1 LVIGFSGPTLA
12 DRLIASANRP
22 AGFDYLRLLLA
33 SSVIATHSLALTLTD
48 FHRSRP
54 LAALILPMFFAL
66 SGFLV
71 CGSLVRCRTLGTFLA
86 LRVLRLFPA
95 LVVETVLSALV
106 IGPVFTS
113 LPLNSYFEDPS
124 FLGYFTSLV
133 GVVKYKLPGVF
144 TANPFPAYV
153 NGQLWTL
160 PYELYCYILLAVAV
174 LLGLVRRDARFAAV
188 VIVLVLFAFVRGLFK
203 IAPTGAV
210 GVSGPVLVLC
220 FLVGVAA
227 YLFRDKIVW
236 SGRLAAASLVAALL
250 CLSSPLAETL
260 VALPATYLTI
270 YLGLLDP
277 RRVGLVAKGD
287 YSYGLFLYGFPIQ
300 QATLAALGEPGRH
313 WSVNLAI
320 AFPIAF
326 AVAAFS
332 WWCVERPF
340 LLFKPL
346 IYRAEAW
353 SVSRLAWLE
362 RSVTP

>member
-1 LVIGFSGPTLA
+1 VIGFSGPTLA

-48 FHRSRP
+48 FHRLRP

-144 TANPFPAYV
+144 TTNPFRVRQRPVVDAPV
-153 NGQLWTL
+153 RTL
-160 PYELYCYILLAVAV
+160 LLFCSRWPCCWGSYGGM
-174 LLGLVRRDARFAAV
+174 LSSRPSSSSWCCSR
-188 VIVLVLFAFVRGLFK
+188 
-203 IAPTGAV
+203 
-210 GVSGPVLVLC
+210 SC
-220 FLVGVAA
+220 
-227 YLFRDKIVW
+227 
-236 SGRLAAASLVAALL
+236 AASSRSRRPARWCVGAGAGALL
-250 CLSSPLAETL
+250 
-260 VALPATYLTI
+260 
-270 YLGLLDP
+270 
-277 RRVGLVAKGD
+277 
-287 YSYGLFLYGFPIQ
+287 
-300 QATLAALGEPGRH
+300 PGRRGG
-313 WSVNLAI
+313 L
-320 AFPIAF
+320 
-326 AVAAFS
+326 
-332 WWCVERPF
+332 
-340 LLFKPL
+340 PL
-346 IYRAEAW
+346 
-353 SVSRLAWLE
+353 SR
-362 RSVTP
+362 

>member
-1 LVIGFSGPTLA
+1 
-12 DRLIASANRP
+12 
-22 AGFDYLRLLLA
+22 
-33 SSVIATHSLALTLTD
+33 
-48 FHRSRP
+48 
-54 LAALILPMFFAL
+54 MFFAL

-144 TANPFPAYV
+144 TTNPFPVYV

-210 GVSGPVLVLC
+210 GVWGPVLVLC

-227 YLFRDKIVW
+227 DLFRDKIVW
-236 SGRLAAASLVAALL
+236 SGRLAAASLVARFVLVIALGQ
-250 CLSSPLAETL
+250 TL
-260 VALPATYLTI
+260 VALPATHPTI

-277 RRVGLVAKGD
+277 PRVSLVAKGD
-287 YSYGLFLYGFPIQ
+287 DSHGSVLYGFPIQ
-300 QATLAALGEPGRH
+300 QATLAALEPGWH

-320 AFPIAF
+320 AFR
-326 AVAAFS
+326 S
-332 WWCVERPF
+332 HSRSRPSRGGVSNARSCCSNRSSIV
-340 LLFKPL
+340 PRPGA
-346 IYRAEAW
+346 YPAW
-353 SVSRLAWLE
+353 AWPNV
-362 RSVTP
+362 R